1 MLHNKEGF
9 TLWHY
14 CVAQTHSCSILIF
27 LDGLFSI
34 FCKKPSDYFAWCSI
48 PGTLC
53 KPLECH
59 YDLICSFLKIFLW
72 LKKTRNIKFTIFTN
86 Y

>member
-14 CVAQTHSCSILIF
+14 CVAQTHSCSVVLIF

-53 KPLECH
+53 KTLNVTMIEFV
-59 YDLICSFLKIFLW
+59 LFLKF
-72 LKKTRNIKFTIFTN
+72 FCG
-86 Y
+86 